1 MNNKIELECQV
12 SFRKD
17 EDYHKSSTNSPFSCV
32 FAKTS
37 KAPYQQPCIT
47 PIIEPE
53 DSHIFNHSMVPKA
66 FIHVE
71 DGTPNQQIPN
81 SDNNARHLLMLWI
94 CAGGVLLVG
103 INLAI
108 TLSLTLG
115 NYRNCNPLGIL

>member
-1 MNNKIELECQV
+1 
-12 SFRKD
+12 
-17 EDYHKSSTNSPFSCV
+17 
-32 FAKTS
+32 
-37 KAPYQQPCIT
+37 
-47 PIIEPE
+47 
-53 DSHIFNHSMVPKA
+53 MVPKA

-115 NYRNCNPLGIL
+115 MNSTGAQTVYPRFSQPLRQLFGFNCCKRQLYSCSNYDNSN